1 MTRRDDHPSAD
12 QLASL
17 TVGGL
22 RSRIAAK
29 IQAHL
34 AQCEPCAQVSQ
45 QLNAIPAILA
55 SAMYP
60 PMPQTLTVRTGSAI
74 SREARLRMAAMPA
87 TEAGRRDPASP
98 PAAGGD

>member
-1 MTRRDDHPSAD
+1 MMTRCNKCPSTD

-60 PMPQTLTVRTGSAI
+60 SMPQTLAVRTGSAI
-74 SREARLRMAAMPA
+74 SREAQQRA
-87 TEAGRRDPASP
+87 
-98 PAAGGD
+98 